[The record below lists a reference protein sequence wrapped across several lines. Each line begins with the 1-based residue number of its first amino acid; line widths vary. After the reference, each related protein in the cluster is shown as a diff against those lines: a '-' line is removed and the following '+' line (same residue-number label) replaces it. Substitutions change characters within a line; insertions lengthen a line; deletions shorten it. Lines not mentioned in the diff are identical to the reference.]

1 MFLIDS
7 LFDEHDLL
15 QALRYWDTIIHESR
29 SPFHISDHFMVDLLW
44 SVFKKC
50 LYKKAALEE
59 RETLIANG
67 TDSFTFQSN
76 KYRDHLAFFLRK
88 KFAYIE
94 GH

>member
-15 QALRYWDTIIHESR
+15 QALRYWDAIIHESL
-29 SPFHISDHFMVDLLW
+29 SFSYFQSFMVDLFW

-50 LYKKAALEE
+50 LYKKTALEE

-76 KYRDHLAFFLRK
+76 KYRDILLSSLEKVCLH
-88 KFAYIE
+88 
-94 GH
+94 